1 MLRRGEIMQ
10 VISNL
15 IANSIYAMREGGTLS
30 LSVSD
35 ASAPKDGVVLTVE
48 DDGVGIAPKDL
59 PKVFDAF
66 FTTRATFG
74 TGIGLFV
81 AKQFIE
87 GHGGRI
93 SIESSTESD
102 RHGTTIRV
110 FLPLHTA
117 YE

>member
-1 MLRRGEIMQ
+1 MPQ
-10 VISNL
+10 V
-15 IANSIYAMREGGTLS
+15 RE
-30 LSVSD
+30 
-35 ASAPKDGVVLTVE
+35 DGVLLTVE

-66 FTTRATFG
+66 FTTRTTVG

-81 AKQFIE
+81 AKQFVE

-93 SIESSTESD
+93 SIESDCESE
-102 RHGTTIRV
+102 RHGTTVRV